1 MKNEDLLNGLIVQL
15 GNENGVIKGY
25 LKTLENNGNIK
36 ERLDLTLESIKF
48 RFLIVLKKLN
58 FKLF

>member
-48 RFLIVLKKLN
+48 IFLIVLKKLN